1 MTKSNRFYIVDRR
14 EGRDEKWRKEVEMG
28 ADREAVAARLAELGA
43 TKVYIERESFTCMG
57 SDRYRDSEVM
67 KFEEMTDE
75 QFLSLCFAAGLDAA
89 GGNNLALVD

>member
-43 TKVYIERESFTCMG
+43 TKT
-57 SDRYRDSEVM
+57 
-67 KFEEMTDE
+67 
-75 QFLSLCFAAGLDAA
+75 
-89 GGNNLALVD
+89 

>member
-1 MTKSNRFYIVDRR
+1 
-14 EGRDEKWRKEVEMG
+14 
-28 ADREAVAARLAELGA
+28 
-43 TKVYIERESFTCMG
+43 MG